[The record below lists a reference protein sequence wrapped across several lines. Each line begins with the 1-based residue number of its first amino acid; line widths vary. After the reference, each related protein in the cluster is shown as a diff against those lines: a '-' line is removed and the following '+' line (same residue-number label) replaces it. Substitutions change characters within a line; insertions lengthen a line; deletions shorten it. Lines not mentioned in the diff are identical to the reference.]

1 MSSKKPVLGV
11 NRRTFLKSSAAAAGI
26 AGVNTFYINHA
37 WSQDVVWDGQ
47 PFDAGGATLRLNEW
61 GGFWEEAQRK
71 AILDEFE
78 KTYNCKV
85 AYDSAFP
92 WFPKY
97 VAGGPQNPSHDIGNW
112 NLNEIIKLSR
122 IGDFFLSTEELK
134 ANVPN
139 TADVWDFA
147 FGSGL
152 GVTWGYGQ
160 YVFVYRTDK
169 VEPAPTAFKDF
180 WRESLAGK
188 RATYITSNGLQQ
200 VFFMTSAAEWG
211 KDQYDLE
218 AGYEAMRSAMPMKIS
233 DFTGNMQTLVERG
246 EVEMGVQWEGEV
258 FLQMD
263 KDIPVAPYFWQMKP
277 ILTQTLTVSRYSEP
291 VQKKLALAY
300 MNAKLAAAYQTEMA
314 DTFYLR
320 PSNKTA
326 QLPERLS
333 SKGVTNTADAM
344 DGFWIPDWNW
354 YLDNEDDIV
363 ENVNEIFAS

>member
-1 MSSKKPVLGV
+1 
-11 NRRTFLKSSAAAAGI
+11 
-26 AGVNTFYINHA
+26 
-37 WSQDVVWDGQ
+37 
-47 PFDAGGATLRLNEW
+47 
-61 GGFWEEAQRK
+61 
-71 AILDEFE
+71 
-78 KTYNCKV
+78 
-85 AYDSAFP
+85 
-92 WFPKY
+92 
-97 VAGGPQNPSHDIGNW
+97 
-112 NLNEIIKLSR
+112 
-122 IGDFFLSTEELK
+122 
-134 ANVPN
+134 
-139 TADVWDFA
+139 
-147 FGSGL
+147 
-152 GVTWGYGQ
+152 
-160 YVFVYRTDK
+160 
-169 VEPAPTAFKDF
+169 
-180 WRESLAGK
+180 
-188 RATYITSNGLQQ
+188 
-200 VFFMTSAAEWG
+200 
-211 KDQYDLE
+211 
-218 AGYEAMRSAMPMKIS
+218 
-233 DFTGNMQTLVERG
+233 
-246 EVEMGVQWEGEV
+246 MGVQWEGEV